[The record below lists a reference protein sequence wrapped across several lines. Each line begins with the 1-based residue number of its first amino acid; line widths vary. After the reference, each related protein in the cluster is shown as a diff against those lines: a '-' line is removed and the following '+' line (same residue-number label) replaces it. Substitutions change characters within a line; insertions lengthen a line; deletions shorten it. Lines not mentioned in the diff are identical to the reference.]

1 MCMMPCTSKLFRL
14 YRQFAGLIGVKLTY
28 VKFDGV
34 SKTYDDGTEAV
45 SNFNLE
51 IQKKEFVVLVGPS
64 GCGKSTT
71 LRMLAGLE
79 NMTSGDWT
87 VTGGFR
93 YESITV
99 NRDDWGKTDPDRS
112 ETPSTKDQTIDVIV
126 PGVSVEYALSP
137 KQTLSYGIHKG
148 FAPYGPGGVTV
159 VDGVTQEI
167 EPETSINHEIG
178 WRSYNGLEGMEF
190 TYFMNNYDNL
200 LGADTQA
207 AGTGTDALY
216 NGGAVD
222 ISGFEL
228 YLRRMLW
235 EGSGIQIPVELAYT
249 HTNTEFKESFDG
261 DFWGDVSSG
270 DELPYVPSDILYLN
284 VGMNMGIMSSNV
296 SLKHTSEMR
305 TSAGSGSLDDAES
318 TDALMI
324 VDVATNFE
332 VQNNMVLS
340 LHIKNLFD
348 ENGVAARR
356 PYGVR
361 PSMPRA
367 ISLGLSY
374 TF

>member
-1 MCMMPCTSKLFRL
+1 
-14 YRQFAGLIGVKLTY
+14 
-28 VKFDGV
+28 
-34 SKTYDDGTEAV
+34 
-45 SNFNLE
+45 
-51 IQKKEFVVLVGPS
+51 
-64 GCGKSTT
+64 
-71 LRMLAGLE
+71 
-79 NMTSGDWT
+79 
-87 VTGGFR
+87 
-93 YESITV
+93 
-99 NRDDWGKTDPDRS
+99 
-112 ETPSTKDQTIDVIV
+112 
-126 PGVSVEYALSP
+126 
-137 KQTLSYGIHKG
+137 
-148 FAPYGPGGVTV
+148 
-159 VDGVTQEI
+159 
-167 EPETSINHEIG
+167 
-178 WRSYNGLEGMEF
+178 MEF

-332 VQNNMVLS
+332 VQNSMVLS

-361 PSMPRA
+361 PSMPRT
-367 ISLGLSY
+367 ISLGISY